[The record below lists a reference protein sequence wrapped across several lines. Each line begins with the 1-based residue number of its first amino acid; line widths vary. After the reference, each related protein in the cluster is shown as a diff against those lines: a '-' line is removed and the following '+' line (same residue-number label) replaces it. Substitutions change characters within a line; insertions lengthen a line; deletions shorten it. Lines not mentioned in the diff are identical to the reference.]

1 MCCAREANINA
12 ISAIG
17 DRPCV
22 AESSNT
28 RRIFSPVAVP
38 PGSRVSTTLCPAPR
52 SFAASFRICVLLPV
66 PSRPSKVMNFP
77 RRDIVAMIAALMRP
91 CTDPLMT
98 ARILNSRVRSIRRHH
113 GGLIK
118 MKLSRFL
125 GVICVLF
132 FFSFS
137 LCSWS
142 ATPTTITISV
152 DATSAPRKIFH
163 AKLKI
168 PASPG
173 DLILY
178 YPKWIPGEHAPDGP
192 VIDLAGLKFT
202 AGGKTL
208 KWRRDLLDGFTIHVE
223 VPAGVTEISAE
234 LDFLSPATLEGGF
247 SAGSSATD
255 KLAIISWNQVLLYP
269 KGWKSDDINYSA
281 SLKLPDGWKFGTP
294 LPISSQSGNEI
305 HFATVSL
312 TTLVDSPVITGEFL
326 KVVPLAQDPVTEM
339 DIAADSAAALDAPPE
354 VWEHYRSLVDQAQKL
369 FGAHHY
375 RDYHFLYTL
384 SDHVAHF
391 GLEHHES
398 DDSRV
403 DERALV
409 DDTDR
414 KLSASLLPHEYVHSW
429 NGKYRRPADL
439 ATPDYQQP
447 MQDDLLW
454 VYEGLTNYLGTVLTA
469 RSGLLTADQDRDG
482 LAITAAA
489 LDHTPGR
496 EWRNLQDTADA
507 APELY
512 FSPLAWGSYR
522 RGVDFYDEDTLN
534 WLWVDVI
541 IRQQTKGAKSID
553 DFCHLFHGAPS
564 TGPALK
570 TYTFDD
576 VVNALNEIAPYDW
589 RGFWTERLTN
599 HGPGAPLGG
608 IEGSGWKVVYDENP
622 SEMMTS
628 SAGAYHFVPAAF
640 SIGLVLNDDGLIS
653 DTIDGELTAK
663 AGIAPGMKVVAVNGR
678 RFSADV
684 LRDALKSAKTGT
696 APIELLVENT
706 DYYKTF
712 KIDYHGGEKYPHL
725 VRDDSK
731 PDLLTEILKAK

>member
-1 MCCAREANINA
+1 
-12 ISAIG
+12 
-17 DRPCV
+17 
-22 AESSNT
+22 
-28 RRIFSPVAVP
+28 
-38 PGSRVSTTLCPAPR
+38 
-52 SFAASFRICVLLPV
+52 
-66 PSRPSKVMNFP
+66 
-77 RRDIVAMIAALMRP
+77 
-91 CTDPLMT
+91 
-98 ARILNSRVRSIRRHH
+98 
-113 GGLIK
+113 
-118 MKLSRFL
+118 MKLSTTVGAVCTAFL
-125 GVICVLF
+125 AV
-132 FFSFS
+132 S
-137 LCSWS
+137 SWG
-142 ATPTTITISV
+142 ATPPTVAISV
-152 DATSAPRKIFH
+152 DATTAPRKIFH
-163 AKLKI
+163 ATLKI

-173 DLILY
+173 DLTLY

-192 VIDLAGLKFT
+192 VVDLAGLKFS
-202 AGGKTL
+202 AAGKTL
-208 KWRRDLLDGFTIHVE
+208 KWRRDLQDGFTLHVD
-223 VPAGVTEISAE
+223 VPAGTTEIDAE
-234 LDFLSPATLEGGF
+234 LDFLSPATFEGGF

-269 KGWKSDDINYSA
+269 SGFKSDDINYTA
-281 SLKLPDGWKFGTP
+281 TLKLPAGWKFGTP
-294 LPISSQSGNEI
+294 LPVTSQSGNEI
-305 HFATVSL
+305 HFAAVSL

-339 DIAADSAAALDAPPE
+339 DIAADSAAALDAPQE
-354 VWEHYRSLVDQAQKL
+354 VWDHYKSLVDQAQKL

-409 DDTDR
+409 DDTSR

-439 ATPDYQQP
+439 ATPDYQQT

-454 VYEGLTNYLGTVLTA
+454 VYEGLTNYLGFVLTA
-469 RSGLLTADQDRDG
+469 RSGLLTAEQDRDD

-489 LDHTPGR
+489 LDHLPGR
-496 EWRNLQDTADA
+496 QWRNLQDTADA
-507 APELY
+507 APQLY
-512 FSPLAWGSYR
+512 FSPESWHSWR
-522 RGVDFYDEDTLN
+522 RSTDFYNEDTLN

-541 IRQQTKGAKSID
+541 IRQQTKGKKSID

-576 VVNALNEIAPYDW
+576 VVNALNQIAPYDW

-608 IEGSGWKVVYDENP
+608 IEGSGWKVVYDDTT
-622 SEMMTS
+622 SEMLS
-628 SAGAYHFVPAAF
+628 GSASAYHFVPAAF
-640 SIGLVLNDDGLIS
+640 AVGLELREDGTIS
-653 DTIDGELTAK
+653 DTIEGDLAAR
-663 AGIAPGMKVVAVNGR
+663 AGIGPGMKLVAVNGR
-678 RFSADV
+678 RFSPEV
-684 LRDALKSAKTGT
+684 LHDAIKSAKAGT
-696 APIELLVENT
+696 EPLELLVENT
-706 DYYKTF
+706 DYYKTY
-712 KIDYHGGEKYPHL
+712 KIDYHGGEQYPHL

>member
-1 MCCAREANINA
+1 
-12 ISAIG
+12 
-17 DRPCV
+17 
-22 AESSNT
+22 
-28 RRIFSPVAVP
+28 
-38 PGSRVSTTLCPAPR
+38 
-52 SFAASFRICVLLPV
+52 
-66 PSRPSKVMNFP
+66 
-77 RRDIVAMIAALMRP
+77 
-91 CTDPLMT
+91 
-98 ARILNSRVRSIRRHH
+98 
-113 GGLIK
+113 
-118 MKLSRFL
+118 MKLSQVL
-125 GVICVLF
+125 GAVCVAALAV
-132 FFSFS
+132 ST
-137 LCSWS
+137 LAAAAP
-142 ATPTTITISV
+142 ATPPTVTISV
-152 DATSAPRKIFH
+152 DATTAPRKIFH
-163 AKLKI
+163 ASLTI
-168 PASPG
+168 PATAG

-192 VIDLAGLKFT
+192 VIDLAGLKFS
-202 AGGKTL
+202 AAGKTL
-208 KWRRDLLDGFTIHVE
+208 KWRRDLLDGFTLHVD
-223 VPAGVTEISAE
+223 VPAGVTEIGAE
-234 LDFLSPATLEGGF
+234 LDFLSPATFEGGF

-269 KGWKSDDINYSA
+269 KGFKSDDINYSA
-281 SLKLPDGWKFGTP
+281 SLRIPQGWKFGTP
-294 LPISSQSGNEI
+294 LPIASQSGNDI
-305 HFATVSL
+305 KFATVSL

-339 DIAADSAAALDAPPE
+339 DIAADSAAALEAPQE
-354 VWEHYRSLVDQAQKL
+354 TWDHYKSLVDQAQKL
-369 FGAHHY
+369 FGAYHY

-409 DDTDR
+409 DDISR

-429 NGKYRRPADL
+429 NGKFRRPADL
-439 ATPDYQQP
+439 ATPDYQVP

-454 VYEGLTNYLGTVLTA
+454 VYEGLTNYLGFVLTA
-469 RSGLLTADQDRDG
+469 RSGLLTADLDRDD
-482 LAITAAA
+482 LAMTASA
-489 LDHTPGR
+489 LDHLPGR
-496 EWRNLQDTADA
+496 QWRNLQDTADA
-507 APELY
+507 APQLY
-512 FSPLAWGSYR
+512 FSPRAWESWR
-522 RGVDFYDEDTLN
+522 RSTDFYNEDTLN

-576 VVNALNEIAPYDW
+576 VVNGLNQIAPYDW

-608 IEGSGWKVVYDENP
+608 IEGSGWKVVYDDNP

-653 DTIDGELTAK
+653 DTIEGELTAK
-663 AGIAPGMKVVAVNGR
+663 AGIGPGMKVVAVNGR

-684 LRDALKSAKTGT
+684 LRDALKFAKTGT

-706 DYYKTF
+706 DYYKTY